1 MAFLPP
7 PSAPVVVRIDR
18 PPPRRSVQPIVHALS
33 AGERLLR
40 VYTPGEWN
48 NTALTFRRRG
58 GPLLRFDH
66 HSDPGQNP
74 DDQSRGIHY
83 SAPTLEGC
91 LVEVFGDDGLISTQ
105 DRQLGSLLV
114 RRSLQ
119 LLDLRGDGAWKA
131 GATQAICSCSSRS
144 DSQQWAR
151 YFHSTYPELDGLIYG
166 NAHNGADAVALF
178 ERADG
183 ALTLEHDLALADPR
197 LRSRLLAAAAEL
209 QLVVAD

>member
-1 MAFLPP
+1 MASSPP

-18 PPPRRSVQPIVHALS
+18 PPPQRSVQPTFHALL

-40 VYTPGEWN
+40 IYTPGEWN
-48 NTALTFRRRG
+48 TTALTFRRRG
-58 GPLLRFDH
+58 GARLRFDH
-66 HSDPGQNP
+66 HSDSGQNP

-105 DRQLGSLLV
+105 DRHLGSLLL
-114 RRSLQ
+114 RRSLH
-119 LLDLRGDGAWKA
+119 LLDLRGDRAWKA
-131 GATQAICSCSSRS
+131 GAAQAICSCPARS
-144 DSQQWAR
+144 ESHEWSR
-151 YFHSTYPELDGLIYG
+151 YFYGAYPELDGLIYG

-183 ALTLEHDLALADPR
+183 ALMLEHDLALADRR
-197 LRSRLLAAAAEL
+197 LRSRLLAAAEAL
-209 QLVVAD
+209 HLLVVD

>member
-58 GPLLRFDH
+58 GPLLC
-66 HSDPGQNP
+66 
-74 DDQSRGIHY
+74 GIHY

-166 NAHNGADAVALF
+166 NAHNGANAVALF

-197 LRSRLLAAAAEL
+197 IRSRLLAAAEAL
-209 QLVVAD
+209 QLVVVD

>member
-1 MAFLPP
+1 MASLPP

-58 GPLLRFDH
+58 GPLLC
-66 HSDPGQNP
+66 
-74 DDQSRGIHY
+74 GIHY

-119 LLDLRGDGAWKA
+119 LLDLRAAVRPDPTGSSM
-131 GATQAICSCSSRS
+131 ATPTTVQMPWPCLSEPMA
-144 DSQQWAR
+144 
-151 YFHSTYPELDGLIYG
+151 P
-166 NAHNGADAVALF
+166 
-178 ERADG
+178 
-183 ALTLEHDLALADPR
+183 
-197 LRSRLLAAAAEL
+197 
-209 QLVVAD
+209 

>member
-1 MAFLPP
+1 MASLPP

-58 GPLLRFDH
+58 GPLLC
-66 HSDPGQNP
+66 
-74 DDQSRGIHY
+74 GIHY

-119 LLDLRGDGAWKA
+119 LLDLRAAVRPDPTGSSM
-131 GATQAICSCSSRS
+131 ATPTTVQTPWPCLSEPMA
-144 DSQQWAR
+144 
-151 YFHSTYPELDGLIYG
+151 P
-166 NAHNGADAVALF
+166 
-178 ERADG
+178 
-183 ALTLEHDLALADPR
+183 
-197 LRSRLLAAAAEL
+197 
-209 QLVVAD
+209 